1 MAKFVAVVP
10 LNLVAMEW
18 MTVDGD
24 VLTEVNDRVQAS
36 QICQISD
43 KTFACDVTV
52 NPLRFEDRG
61 VYSCEAAVV
70 GDCLLYTSPSPRDA
84 TLSRMPSSA

>member
-1 MAKFVAVVP
+1 MAAVP

-36 QICQISD
+36 QIRQISD
-43 KTFACDVTV
+43 KTFARDVTV

-70 GDCLLYTSPSPRDA
+70 GEYITSQPVSK
-84 TLSRMPSSA
+84 TTNITVQGK